1 MGLLIICMEDE
12 IFDEDMEEENVYK
25 KDKRD
30 DLLENDEISAVEEG
44 FMSGYDDTDKKEEE
58 DEDEE

>member
-1 MGLLIICMEDE
+1 MEDE